1 MRMGP
6 KAGAAGFTLI
16 ELLVSL
22 VIGSML
28 ITSLFK
34 LWQTNQSE
42 TNRIQSKVDYRDRFT
57 IATTAVNRSITMA
70 GFGMSKMNVIVKAT
84 GSFTDT
90 LTLYSNESERRT
102 TLRDTALAGHSSMLV
117 FKDSGFVEG
126 CLIGI
131 TDSLRHEYV
140 RVSSMS
146 GDSSAGFRLEFSPAL
161 RYTYAAGVPNIYPV
175 KREIFF
181 IDGTEQALIKKVD
194 DDRVVLATGMKDFR
208 IDLRD
213 GSGLPATSCQS
224 IRVVTFSLMGT
235 YKAPA
240 GTPNQMRFSST
251 VIPRNIL

>member
-1 MRMGP
+1 MRMDP
-6 KAGAAGFTLI
+6 KTSAAGFTLI

-42 TNRIQSKVDYRDRFT
+42 TDRIQSKVDYRDRFT

-70 GFGMSKMNVIVKAT
+70 GFGMSKMDVIVKAT
-84 GSFTDT
+84 GSYTDT

-102 TLRDTALAGHSSMLV
+102 TLRDTVRAGNSAMIV
-117 FKDSGFVEG
+117 FKDSGFVVG

-140 RVSSMS
+140 RISSIS
-146 GDSSAGFRLEFSPAL
+146 GDSNSGFRLGFSPPL
-161 RYTYAAGVPNIYPV
+161 HNSYSAGVPDIYPV
-175 KREIFF
+175 EKEVFF
-181 IDGTEQALIKKVD
+181 IDGTQRALVRKVD
-194 DDRVVLATGMKDFR
+194 DARFVLATGMTDFR
-208 IDLRD
+208 IDLRN
-213 GSGLPATSCQS
+213 GTGMPATSCQS
-224 IRVVTFSLMGT
+224 IRVVTFSLLGT
-235 YKAPA
+235 FKAPA